1 MYSMT
6 GILKEFL
13 LESMQALIDTKTYGT
28 FRIEKQ
34 EIVFKEIFW
43 KTERERRW
51 TKFLKNR
58 ESRSR
63 NKAIKEYIEDN
74 APEEIKKFATRYK
87 QKKITNNIQIQKTMH
102 QVAAVAAAVAAVAV
116 PSRKNHVLKK

>member
-34 EIVFKEIFW
+34 ELVFKENFW

-51 TKFLKNR
+51 TKFLKKIGNP
-58 ESRSR
+58 EVTTKLSR
-63 NKAIKEYIEDN
+63 NT
-74 APEEIKKFATRYK
+74 F
-87 QKKITNNIQIQKTMH
+87 KTML
-102 QVAAVAAAVAAVAV
+102 
-116 PSRKNHVLKK
+116 LKR

>member
-13 LESMQALIDTKTYGT
+13 LESMQALIDTKIHGT

-34 EIVFKEIFW
+34 ELVFKENFW

-51 TKFLKNR
+51 TKFLK
-58 ESRSR
+58 
-63 NKAIKEYIEDN
+63 K
-74 APEEIKKFATRYK
+74 
-87 QKKITNNIQIQKTMH
+87 
-102 QVAAVAAAVAAVAV
+102 
-116 PSRKNHVLKK
+116 

>member
-34 EIVFKEIFW
+34 EIVFKENFW

-58 ESRSR
+58 ESRSH
-63 NKAIKEYIEDN
+63 NKAVKEYIQNN

-87 QKKITNNIQIQKTMH
+87 QKKITKNIQIQKTMH